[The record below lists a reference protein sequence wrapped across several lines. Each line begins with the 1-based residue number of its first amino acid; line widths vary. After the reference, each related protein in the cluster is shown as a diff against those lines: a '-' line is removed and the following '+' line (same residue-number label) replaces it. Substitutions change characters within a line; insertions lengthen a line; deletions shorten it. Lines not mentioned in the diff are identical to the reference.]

1 MENLQ
6 KEIKKWAE
14 EVIKIYEPIASKKE
28 NNISYY
34 TQSDL
39 TKITQSPDIL
49 ILGINPGSEGAY
61 DKIDA
66 ETFMRGNTYFS
77 ERDKWH
83 LWRQLKKI
91 LAFGNLSYLIE
102 DETRFVFTN
111 VYHFGTLKAV
121 HLSSELKNNENIVNL
136 TISLIKDVL
145 KPKRVLCLGKHDCFD
160 KLHIKCQDLIAG
172 ELTYGKLN
180 EIPVY
185 GIPHTS
191 SFYTNEES
199 EMIGK
204 VLSALF
210 TGKIEPDKEKIAECF
225 KDEIKVFEERK
236 EQIKPDNI
244 SKFMI
249 AEAFRKFSQ
258 LKAHE
263 GMKDW
268 YYLTNNIVVRVTDV
282 HEGLVN
288 FRHSNF
294 EGKNNYG
301 KSPQNYL
308 HTQEIIEE
316 LKRFGYG
323 DKDYQTSLGTKLFSQ
338 YKKSNPQEILL
349 AIFQELN
356 ELKPVLED
364 IFKK

>member
-1 MENLQ
+1 MQE
-6 KEIKKWAE
+6 KITDWANK
-14 EVIKIYEPIASKKE
+14 VVKIYNPYE
-28 NNISYY
+28 ISFY

-39 TKITQSPDIL
+39 KNITQSPEIL

-61 DKIDA
+61 NKIDA
-66 ETFMRGNTYFS
+66 EVFKRGNTDFANR
-77 ERDKWH
+77 EKKWH

-111 VYHFGTLKAV
+111 VYHFGTLKAKQ
-121 HLSSELKNNENIVNL
+121 LSLELKNNKDIVNL
-136 TISLIKDVL
+136 TLNLIKDVL
-145 KPKRVLCLGKHDCFD
+145 KPKRVLCLGKQDCFD
-160 KLHIKCQDLIAG
+160 KLHIECQDLIAG
-172 ELTYGKLN
+172 ELTYGTLN
-180 EIPVY
+180 EIPIY

-210 TGKIEPDKEKIAECF
+210 TGKVKHDKKEIAECF
-225 KDEIKVFEERK
+225 KDEIKAFEERK

-263 GMKDW
+263 RMKDW
-268 YYLTNNIVVRVTDV
+268 YYLTNNIIVRVADV

-323 DKDYQTSLGTKLFSQ
+323 DKDFQTSLGTKKFSQ

>member
-1 MENLQ
+1 MQEKITDWAN
-6 KEIKKWAE
+6 KVVNIYNSYEI
-14 EVIKIYEPIASKKE
+14 SF
-28 NNISYY
+28 Y

-39 TKITQSPDIL
+39 KKITQSPEIL

-61 DKIDA
+61 NKIDA
-66 ETFMRGNTYFS
+66 ETFMRGNTKFS

-136 TISLIKDVL
+136 TINLIKDVL

-225 KDEIKVFEERK
+225 KDEIKAFEERK

-258 LKAHE
+258 LKEHE
-263 GMKDW
+263 RMKDW
-268 YYLTNNIVVRVTDV
+268 YNLTNDIVVRVADV

-294 EGKNNYG
+294 DEKNNYG
-301 KSPQNYL
+301 KSPQNYS
-308 HTQEIIEE
+308 HTKEIIEE
-316 LKRFGYG
+316 LEKIGYG
-323 DKDYQTSLGTKLFSQ
+323 NKDFQTSLGTKKFSQ

-364 IFKK
+364 LFKK

>member
-1 MENLQ
+1 MQN
-6 KEIKKWAE
+6 EIRKWAE

-61 DKIDA
+61 NKIDA
-66 ETFMRGNTYFS
+66 ETFMRGNTCFS

-102 DETRFVFTN
+102 DKTRFVFTN

-136 TISLIKDVL
+136 TINLIKDVL

-225 KDEIKVFEERK
+225 KDEIKAFEERK

-258 LKAHE
+258 LKEHE
-263 GMKDW
+263 RMKDW
-268 YYLTNNIVVRVTDV
+268 YNLTNDIVVRVADV

-294 EGKNNYG
+294 DEKNNYG
-301 KSPQNYL
+301 KSPQNYS
-308 HTQEIIEE
+308 HTKEIIEE
-316 LKRFGYG
+316 LEKIGYG
-323 DKDYQTSLGTKLFSQ
+323 NKDFQTSLGTKKFSQ

>member
-1 MENLQ
+1 MQEKITDWAN
-6 KEIKKWAE
+6 KVVNIYNSYEI
-14 EVIKIYEPIASKKE
+14 SF
-28 NNISYY
+28 Y

-61 DKIDA
+61 NKIDA
-66 ETFMRGNTYFS
+66 ETFMSGNTYFS

-136 TISLIKDVL
+136 TINLIKDVL

-225 KDEIKVFEERK
+225 KDEIKAFEERK